1 MHFLENVIWVL
12 ITISLK
18 CLPKGTVESKSAL
31 VLLLAIPHVCVS
43 AYHSFENNFF
53 HLISFRQKWIL
64 TEPYPCYKVQDQRVL
79 ADHLQHCEYQNI
91 SATEV
96 RARQFYRYNSHNAKC
111 GDVWKKDP
119 HISRYSPMRNVLFVA
134 GYSICNV
141 VSSLAG
147 PNNHHWPLLLTWFN
161 FNPSM
166 DK

>member
-31 VLLLAIPHVCVS
+31 VLLLAIPRVCVS

-53 HLISFRQKWIL
+53 HLISFRRKWIL

-111 GDVWKKDP
+111 GDVWKKTHTYHDTAQWG
-119 HISRYSPMRNVLFVA
+119 MF
-134 GYSICNV
+134 
-141 VSSLAG
+141 SSWLVIQYAMLSHLSLDQTTTIG
-147 PNNHHWPLLLTWFN
+147 PFY
-161 FNPSM
+161 
-166 DK
+166 